1 MRCTCVGKCLMNDS
15 WLSKII
21 VKLLA
26 GSRGHSTIVSND
38 RKRAEAAPKEEPFT
52 SVTTVL
58 EVVGRH
64 PY

>member
-1 MRCTCVGKCLMNDS
+1 MNDS
-15 WLSKII
+15 LLSKII

-38 RKRAEAAPKEEPFT
+38 RKRAEAAPKEEQFT